1 MSAKQG
7 TTVVDGTGY
16 TGAGGLGN
24 SNQSRIRAAFAS
36 SPVLK
41 DGDKCTEDGSSLK
54 EWYQANVLDG
64 QQDGNTLFEGGINMD
79 YAGAPNIANVTTGGG
94 GDPAGPRVPNTGS
107 PGEGNGTDATAIPE
121 VDPVPGHNGD
131 LGSVESPSETS
142 AASGNGLL
150 TAPQTTGTSPSAG

>member
-7 TTVVDGTGY
+7 TTVIDGTGY
-16 TGAGGLGN
+16 TGTGGLGK
-24 SNQSRIRAAFAS
+24 SNAARINAAYAT
-36 SPVLK
+36 SPVITE
-41 DGDKCTEDGSSLK
+41 GDNCTEDGKTLK

-64 QQDGNTLFEGGINMD
+64 QQDGNTLFEGGVSMD
-79 YAGAPNIANVTTGGG
+79 YGTAPNVDKVATGGG

-131 LGSVESPSETS
+131 LGTVLSPSETS
-142 AASGNGLL
+142 SASGNGLL
-150 TAPQTTGTSPSAG
+150 TSPQTTGTSPSAG

>member
-7 TTVVDGTGY
+7 TTVIDGTGY

-24 SNQSRIRAAFAS
+24 SDKARINAAYAT
-36 SPVLK
+36 SPVISEGENCTD
-41 DGDKCTEDGSSLK
+41 DGKSLK

-79 YAGAPNIANVTTGGG
+79 YSAAPNLANVTKGGG
-94 GDPAGPRVPNTGS
+94 GDPAGSYVPNTGS
-107 PGEGNGTDATAIPE
+107 PGQGNGTDATAIPE
-121 VDPVPGHNGD
+121 VAPVPGHNGD
-131 LGSVESPSETS
+131 LGSIQGPSETS

-150 TAPQTTGTSPSAG
+150 TAPQTTGKSPSAG